1 MRYFFVL
8 IVSLFLWGTSATLY
22 AQISVNFNIGV
33 QPIWGPTGYDYA
45 EYYYLPDIDC
55 YYYVP
60 LHRFYYFER
69 GRWIYRSSLPSRYG
83 HYDLYNSYKVVV
95 NERDPW
101 RNDATYRQ
109 KYASY
114 KGRHDQQPIRD
125 SRDSKYFV
133 NPNHPQHNAYI
144 QQQKHDN
151 GNHFGQNKG
160 NTPIENNRSPVNRPN
175 TVDQRP
181 TTTRQNTIG
190 QRPTTTRPNTIG
202 QRPTTNRQNTIGQRP
217 TTNRQNTVDQ
227 RPTTTRQNTIGQ
239 RPTTTR
245 QNTVNQRPTVVKQNN
260 GNKGNS
266 GKGNVNNKGN
276 DKGKG
281 NSIDKGNGKDK

>member
-8 IVSLFLWGTSATLY
+8 IVSLFLWGTSATTY

-33 QPIWGPTGYDYA
+33 QPVWGPTGYDYV

-60 LHRFYYFER
+60 MHRFYYLEG

-83 HYDLYNSYKVVV
+83 NYDLYNSYKVVV

-101 RNDATYRQ
+101 RNDNTYRQ

-133 NPNHPQHNAYI
+133 NPKHPEHNNYI
-144 QQQKHDN
+144 QQQKQNN
-151 GNHFGQNKG
+151 GNRIGQNKG
-160 NTPIENNRSPVNRPN
+160 NTTPIGNNRAPVIRKN

-181 TTTRQNTIG
+181 NVTKQ
-190 QRPTTTRPNTIG
+190 TRPNTVN
-202 QRPTTNRQNTIGQRP
+202 QRPNVTKQTRP
-217 TTNRQNTVDQ
+217 
-227 RPTTTRQNTIGQ
+227 
-239 RPTTTR
+239 
-245 QNTVNQRPTVVKQNN
+245 NTVNQRPTVVKQNN
-260 GNKGNS
+260 GNKGNN
-266 GKGNVNNKGN
+266 GKGNGNAKGN
-276 DKGKG
+276 DKGKDNG
-281 NSIDKGNGKDK
+281 NKGNGKDK